1 MVGHQKALLLAPG
14 SRVLKPAGCEK
25 CPFLYLLG
33 ISTQNQLERW
43 DRTRPARCCS
53 GQEPWLCRAGRPGGV
68 SPPPAQ
74 VKPPAF
80 CRRRGTR
87 AGAGPTRHRGGRWLG
102 DRCCWRAAMP
112 WPSWSPEGP
121 EDADRSLREGLPH
134 PQRVLASPGQLL
146 GEVSLSPR
154 QRVTLPP
161 CGRVP
166 QLRVPAA
173 ALPASNGTRRFLPLS
188 HFRGAE
194 ASSHSPLPLNPHSL
208 LS

>member
-1 MVGHQKALLLAPG
+1 M
-14 SRVLKPAGCEK
+14 LKPAGCDK

-33 ISTQNQLERW
+33 ISTQNQLERR
-43 DRTRPARCCS
+43 DQTHPAHCCS
-53 GQEPWLCRAGRPGGV
+53 GQEPWLCRAGRPAGV

-80 CRRRGTR
+80 CRRWGTQ
-87 AGAGPTRHRGGRWLG
+87 AGAGPPWHRGGRWLG
-102 DRCCWRAAMP
+102 DWCRWRAAMP
-112 WPSWSPEGP
+112 WRSWRLEGP
-121 EDADRSLREGLPH
+121 EDADRSLREGLLR

-146 GEVSLSPR
+146 GDVSLSPR

-161 CGRVP
+161 CGWVP
-166 QLRVPAA
+166 QVRVPAA
-173 ALPASNGTRRFLPLS
+173 ALPASNGTCRFPTLS